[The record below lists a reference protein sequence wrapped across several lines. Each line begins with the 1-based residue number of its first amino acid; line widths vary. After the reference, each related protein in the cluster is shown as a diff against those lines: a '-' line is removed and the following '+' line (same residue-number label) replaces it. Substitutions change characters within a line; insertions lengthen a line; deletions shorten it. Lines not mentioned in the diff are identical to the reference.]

1 MAEPRAPGPP
11 PKEALEWFRA
21 KGLKIGFDWRDVWRE
36 EHAAAFTVAKIMR
49 LDLLADVRAEVD
61 RALAEGLTFRDFQKR
76 LAPMLQEKGWW
87 GVQDMADPQT
97 GEVRQVQLGSP
108 RRLRVIYDTNLRTA
122 RAAGQWARIQKT
134 REGLPYLLYTVGPSR
149 EHRPEHL
156 SWHGTLLPVDD
167 PWWKTHFVPN
177 GWGCKCRIRQISRRE
192 YERLKES
199 GVPAPPSAATQD
211 INPKTGLPTGRRA
224 RATVPVKTTAPKL
237 SAVEW
242 TNQRTGE
249 VMEVPRG
256 IDPGWDYNPGEGRL
270 SHLQKLLAEKE
281 RQWRQPEPIDPGAPV
296 RKPRRTPWPR
306 GFPPVEIVADTP
318 VAQGHPSYA
327 AAKQG
332 DLESALQLVSDLLTE
347 DQVASLRLRFGDR
360 GPLLAAV
367 HGVEGTSVNAIPQ
380 VMAGY
385 LSSRLGWEPVRSLVQ
400 INRVGHTKSSGW
412 HRLANQALFDGEVLA
427 GRHYLLLDDFIGQ
440 GGTLANLRAFIET
453 QGGRVVGASAL
464 TGKTYSS
471 ILALTDET
479 LTALRAKHGNL
490 ENWWRERF
498 GFGFDGLTES
508 EARYLL
514 RAEDADTIRNRLAEA
529 ESKSR
534 G

>member
-1 MAEPRAPGPP
+1 MTVAEPYAPGPP
-11 PKEALEWFRA
+11 PEDALAWFRA
-21 KGLKIGFDWRDVWRE
+21 KGLKPGFSYLDVWRE
-36 EHAAAFTVAKIMR
+36 EHAAAFTVAKIMQ

-61 RALAEGLTFRDFQKR
+61 RALAEGLAFPDFAKR
-76 LAPMLQEKGWW
+76 LTPLLQEKGWW
-87 GVQDMADPQT
+87 GIKEMTDPLT

-108 RRLRVIYDTNLRTA
+108 RRLRVIYDTNLRAA
-122 RAAGQWARIQKT
+122 RAAGQWARIRRTQDSH
-134 REGLPYLLYTVGPSR
+134 PYLLYTVGPSR

-156 SWHGTLLPVDD
+156 SWHGTLLPADD
-167 PWWKTHFVPN
+167 DFWTRAFPPS
-177 GWGCKCRIRQISRRE
+177 GWGCRCRVRQVSRRE
-192 YERLKES
+192 YERLKDS
-199 GVPAPPSAATQD
+199 GVPAPPSAAQ
-211 INPKTGLPTGRRA
+211 PPAGRRT
-224 RATVPVKTTAPKL
+224 RATVPVKTQAPPL
-237 SAVEW
+237 ETVEW
-242 TNQRTGE
+242 THPRTGE
-249 VMEVPRG
+249 VRRVPKG
-256 IDPGWDYNPGEGRL
+256 IDPGWDYNPGEERL
-270 SHLQKLLAEKE
+270 SHLKQLLAEKE

-332 DLESALQLVSDLLTE
+332 DLEAALQLVSDLLTE
-347 DQVASLRLRFGDR
+347 DRVASLRLRFGDR
-360 GPLLAAV
+360 EPLLAAV

-440 GGTLANLRAFIET
+440 GGTLANLRAFIES

-471 ILALTDET
+471 ILALTEEA

>member
-1 MAEPRAPGPP
+1 MTVAEPRAPGPP
-11 PKEALEWFRA
+11 PEDALEWFRA

-177 GWGCKCRIRQISRRE
+177 GWGCKCRIRQVSRRE

-211 INPKTGLPTGRRA
+211 IDPKTGLPTGRRA

-242 TNQRTGE
+242 TNRRTGE

-270 SHLQKLLAEKE
+270 SHLQKLLADRERGQNKTAPRKATVDLQALQNELEALYRQCEIKKPEFDRLVARFAEQTGGEPVLVPLKSRERALEKTVTALGGRIAGLTDILRATLLFETKDAAVAAFDSLRAQVRLLRE
-281 RQWRQPEPIDPGAPV
+281 RNLYRGDLSVSDGYRDAKIDFDFDGI
-296 RKPRRTPWPR
+296 
-306 GFPPVEIVADTP
+306 PVELQFNTRKML
-318 VAQGHPSYA
+318 
-327 AAKQG
+327 AAKVKAH
-332 DLESALQLVSDLLTE
+332 ALYEEKRKLLADKRSGAQLSGE
-347 DQVASLRLRFGDR
+347 QKRRLRDVDR
-360 GPLLAAV
+360 L
-367 HGVEGTSVNAIPQ
+367 
-380 VMAGY
+380 M
-385 LSSRLGWEPVRSLVQ
+385 R
-400 INRVGHTKSSGW
+400 
-412 HRLANQALFDGEVLA
+412 ALYQEA
-427 GRHYLLLDDFIGQ
+427 DD
-440 GGTLANLRAFIET
+440 
-453 QGGRVVGASAL
+453 V
-464 TGKTYSS
+464 
-471 ILALTDET
+471 
-479 LTALRAKHGNL
+479 
-490 ENWWRERF
+490 
-498 GFGFDGLTES
+498 
-508 EARYLL
+508 
-514 RAEDADTIRNRLAEA
+514 
-529 ESKSR
+529 
-534 G
+534 